1 MATKKQLDEL
11 FVKAV
16 AGSITHTKEF
26 QARYWYKNLAC
37 PALFGEFITALRR
50 ELVPLSNVTTDLKS
64 FCGSICKKDA
74 WVDVGRP
81 QYQSSRYAFKWNVS
95 IITEDG
101 VWEMNYYKAEQLCRQ
116 AGLQSKYETTDQNSV
131 EISVGLSRL
140 EQQLKEA
147 NAAVGV
153 AASLNK
159 EADTVC
165 NKLCEIAESLQVA

>member
-16 AGSITHTKEF
+16 ASSITHAKEF

-50 ELVPLSNVTTDLKS
+50 ELVPLSNITNELKS
-64 FCGSICKKDA
+64 FCGSISKKDA
-74 WVDVGRP
+74 WSDVGKP
-81 QYQSSRYAFKWNVS
+81 QYQSTRYAFKWNVS
-95 IITEDG
+95 VITEDG
-101 VWEMNYYKAEQLCRQ
+101 VWEMSYQKAHQLCQQ
-116 AGLQSKYETTDQNSV
+116 AGLQSKYQTTDQEHV
-131 EISVGLSRL
+131 EISVSLSRL
-140 EQQLKEA
+140 EQQLREA

-159 EADTVC
+159 EADNVC
-165 NKLCEIAESLQVA
+165 IKLCEIAESLQVA